1 MSLEF
6 KTLAV
11 SVSAT
16 GVCHVELNRPKRL
29 NAMSNEFFAE
39 LGQCFRA
46 ISRNADV
53 RVVVL
58 SAAGRMFTAGLDLG
72 DVAFL
77 MQDMEVSRKAAFV
90 RQHVAGSH
98 IVIKKSAY
106 CNLHLLLFFLEA
118 ASQICK
124 ILLPPSSG
132 VRSP

>member
-29 NAMSNEFFAE
+29 NAMSNEFFSE

-46 ISRNADV
+46 IARNADI

-90 RQHVAGSH
+90 RQHVAG
-98 IVIKKSAY
+98 
-106 CNLHLLLFFLEA
+106 
-118 ASQICK
+118 
-124 ILLPPSSG
+124 
-132 VRSP
+132 